1 MHLISATSVLI
12 YLKPNSPDSNFVNL
26 NEITIRAL
34 VATSMALVSLLVM
47 RRRKQ
52 NLRIGRFIL
61 STAQTNSEI
70 SEISLQKRL
79 RSIGLLGFAII
90 AAGIAFA
97 FSVTIF
103 ITYLFTLISKIS
115 KG

>member
-1 MHLISATSVLI
+1 M
-12 YLKPNSPDSNFVNL
+12 NL
-26 NEITIRAL
+26 NEVTIRAL
-34 VATSMALVSLLVM
+34 VATSMALVSLLVI

-52 NLRIGRFIL
+52 NLQIGRFIL

-70 SEISLQKRL
+70 SEISMQKRL
-79 RSIGLLGFAII
+79 RSIGLLGIAII

-97 FSVTIF
+97 FSVSIF
-103 ITYLFTLISKIS
+103 FTYLFTMISKIS

>member
-1 MHLISATSVLI
+1 M
-12 YLKPNSPDSNFVNL
+12 NL
-26 NEITIRAL
+26 NEITVRAL

-52 NLRIGRFIL
+52 NLQIGRFIL

-103 ITYLFTLISKIS
+103 ITYLFALISKIS

>member
-1 MHLISATSVLI
+1 MHLISATLVLI
-12 YLKPNSPDSNFVNL
+12 YLKPNSPDSNFVSL

-34 VATSMALVSLLVM
+34 VATSMALVSLLVI

-52 NLRIGRFIL
+52 NLQIGRFIL

-70 SEISLQKRL
+70 SEISMQKRL
-79 RSIGLLGFAII
+79 RSIGLLGIAII

-97 FSVTIF
+97 FSVSIF
-103 ITYLFTLISKIS
+103 FTYLFTMISKIS

>member
-1 MHLISATSVLI
+1 MHLTLATSVLI
-12 YLKPNSPDSNFVNL
+12 YLKLNSPDSNFVSL

-34 VATSMALVSLLVM
+34 VATSMALVSLLVI

-52 NLRIGRFIL
+52 NLQIVRFIL

-70 SEISLQKRL
+70 SEISMQKRL

-97 FSVTIF
+97 FSVSIF
-103 ITYLFTLISKIS
+103 FTYLFTMISKIS

>member
-1 MHLISATSVLI
+1 MHLTLATSVLI
-12 YLKPNSPDSNFVNL
+12 YLKPNSPDSNFVSL

-34 VATSMALVSLLVM
+34 VATSMALVSLLVI

-52 NLRIGRFIL
+52 NLQIVRFIL

-70 SEISLQKRL
+70 SEISMQKRL

-90 AAGIAFA
+90 AAGITFA
-97 FSVTIF
+97 FSVSIF
-103 ITYLFTLISKIS
+103 FTYLFTMISKIS

>member
-1 MHLISATSVLI
+1 M
-12 YLKPNSPDSNFVNL
+12 NL
-26 NEITIRAL
+26 NEITIRAI
-34 VATSMALVSLLVM
+34 VATFMALVSLLVM
-47 RRRKQ
+47 RGRKQ

-61 STAQTNSEI
+61 STAQVSSEI

-90 AAGIAFA
+90 TAGIAFA

-103 ITYLFTLISKIS
+103 VTYLIALINKIS